1 MSIAHVLRHRPPAE
15 RWSESHALPQGMDDE
30 ARVGSDEE
38 KLGWGEGGEVA
49 PLSLSLFICGNENAD
64 LPS

>member
-1 MSIAHVLRHRPPAE
+1 MSIARVIRHRPPAE

-38 KLGWGEGGEVA
+38 KLGWGEGER
-49 PLSLSLFICGNENAD
+49 SLPHLTLYFFAETKTQISQV
-64 LPS
+64 